1 MATETM
7 RTQDDSG
14 RLPTGGGGGD
24 LPAAVQAVP
33 LEIGPFLSHSDMLR
47 FAAQL
52 EAQAGIRRLELM
64 YAGPRTGRF
73 IVYAASAA
81 AVARAIAELS
91 GVRVSA
97 VVSDNVVTAHVH
109 DSMPRAMQVFAPPV
123 APRRARLAGL
133 LMKALIAIPLLALI
147 PLAVG
152 LAVYF
157 TSSSG
162 SSSPPAVTLPPV
174 TTPTLAP
181 TVPVVVITPPETTA
195 TPIAT
200 PEPTPAATAEPTPE
214 PTAEPTPEPTA
225 EPTPESTVVVAPA
238 PTPVASS
245 DLYRGSFSGS
255 FGVVTAVNGCS
266 WNTPFTA
273 TVDLSLSEG
282 AGGRLT
288 GQATASVTIRY
299 TVATTPPATTCNPG
313 TVTAT
318 GSGPAG
324 QSGSLIVGTM
334 RGDRDFELE
343 FSGSRSGSTITGSA
357 DIQRIISTASPFGD
371 THDLRSSSASGVRLS
386 LVN

>member
-14 RLPTGGGGGD
+14 RGSTGGGGD

-109 DSMPRAMQVFAPPV
+109 DSMPRAVQVFAPPV
-123 APRRARLAGL
+123 APRRARFAGMLA
-133 LMKALIAIPLLALI
+133 KALIAIPLLALI

-162 SSSPPAVTLPPV
+162 SGSPPAVTLPPV
-174 TTPTLAP
+174 STPTIAP
-181 TVPVVVITPPETTA
+181 TVPVVVITPPDSTA
-195 TPIAT
+195 TPAPT
-200 PEPTPAATAEPTPE
+200 AEPTPGATAEPTTEPTPE
-214 PTAEPTPEPTA
+214 PTVLVAET
-225 EPTPESTVVVAPA
+225 PA
-238 PTPVASS
+238 PTPTILG
-245 DLYRGSFSGS
+245 DLYRASFRGS
-255 FGVVTAVNGCS
+255 FGVVTAVNGCA
-266 WNTPFTA
+266 WTTPFTA
-273 TVDLSLSEG
+273 TVDMPLREG
-282 AGGRLT
+282 ANGRVS
-288 GQATASVTIRY
+288 GQASATVIIEYLVTTR
-299 TVATTPPATTCNPG
+299 PPGTTCNPG

-318 GSGPAG
+318 GGGSAA
-324 QSGSLIVGTM
+324 QSGSSVNTTI
-334 RGDRDFELE
+334 RGDRDFVLQ
-343 FSGSRSGSTITGSA
+343 FSGAMLGSSINGSA

-371 THDLRSSSASGVRLS
+371 THELRSVRISNVDFLQID
-386 LVN
+386 